1 VLRNINQKLH
11 VLQSLL
17 SKNLQKRMRLQMFF
31 RIYGIGEF
39 FIEFS
44 ALKKN
49 RPFLSVLKS
58 LRKVDLWAGPLH
70 LLGDWTDLTYKAVII
85 YLVAIIAIMLIM

>member
-1 VLRNINQKLH
+1 
-11 VLQSLL
+11 
-17 SKNLQKRMRLQMFF
+17 MFF

-49 RPFLSVLKS
+49 RPLFSVLGT

-70 LLGDWTDLTYKAVII
+70 LLGDWSGLTYKAAII
-85 YLVAIIAIMLIM
+85 YLVAIISIMLMM